1 MRLLYAA
8 LFLLPVLLFGQS
20 SLRGTVTDASNGE
33 PLIGINVVIQGTSR
47 GAATDTKG
55 HFRIVGIPERV
66 FTVKVSCVGYEP
78 QTADVD
84 FAKSKEAQ
92 MNFKLKP
99 TVIQG
104 QEVVVTAQMRGQ
116 DAAINQQLTSNTIM
130 TVVSK
135 DRIQGL
141 PDQNAAESVG
151 RLSGISVKRD
161 AGEGTK
167 VSVRG
172 LNPKFTSVSVNGQ
185 KIPATDAQDR
195 SVDLSMISSDM
206 LAGITVVQALTP
218 DRDGDAVG
226 GSVNF
231 EMKKAREG
239 FSTNISLQGTYSSLS
254 KDYGNYRGSF
264 SVRDRYFENKLGI
277 IATAS
282 LQKAYRGS
290 HILDASYAFDREA
303 LPGESHARILV
314 ENLNIALRDEVR
326 KRYGASVVLD
336 YDLGDGDEI
345 FLSSLYGRTERDESR
360 NRKRYRVSNA
370 YVEYWLRSTETNID
384 LLTNS
389 LSGKHHLGSMKLE
402 WQASYSDSRNKVPFL
417 HDSEFRELSPFLNTL
432 VKDKGP
438 ELIPLGAKNDLD
450 RTRFYQD
457 YLDKKNTSERDFTGQ
472 LDATIPF
479 SLSSDISGYVKVGG
493 KYRDKKRDV
502 DYEEYFTT
510 PFTIDRIGQRNLTLF
525 NTTAEGYIKINNFYE
540 DRYIGQ
546 LLNGYIYGP
555 ANALSRGK
563 LDDFMHTYWGS
574 YNRNGAED
582 VEDYTAGEAVAA
594 AYAMTELN
602 VGPLLMILPGFRV
615 ERTTTNYRSA
625 FGRAQVDEN
634 GNVIVLGR
642 VDSVGRVSY
651 SEFLPMVH
659 VRYKFTD
666 WFDIR
671 IAVTKSLARPDYSHL
686 VAWERISYS
695 SGTVERGEPNLKNTS
710 VWNYDIFLSFHN
722 QYGLVTL
729 GGYYKTL
736 DNIDYTRVS
745 RVREAG
751 PTIGFELT
759 KPENSKY
766 ESQVYGVEL
775 EVQTSLRFLPNPFD
789 GIVLSANCS
798 YIRSK
803 TYMPYLLAGPRSP
816 LPPFQFTFIDTARES
831 RMPGQAERLVN
842 VSLGYEKGSFS
853 GRLSVI
859 YQGNAIN
866 QVGTRAELDEY
877 TDDFVRWDLAM
888 QYKLMPKLALTF
900 NINNLTNLPELNFLG
915 IEAFSTSQE
924 HFGWTADLGIKFD
937 L

>member
-1 MRLLYAA
+1 MRLLWTS
-8 LFLLPVLLFGQS
+8 LFLFPAILFGQS

-33 PLIGINVVIQGTSR
+33 PMIGINVVIQGTSR

-55 HFRIVGIPERV
+55 QFRIVGIPEGI
-66 FTVKVSCVGYEP
+66 FKVKVSCVGYEP
-78 QTADVD
+78 QVVD
-84 FAKSKEAQ
+84 MDFSKSKEVQ
-92 MNFKLKP
+92 MSFKLKP

-130 TVVSK
+130 NVVSK

-151 RLSGISVKRD
+151 RLSGVSVQRD

-172 LNPKFTSVSVNGQ
+172 LNPKFTSVTVNGQ

-226 GSVNF
+226 GTVNF
-231 EMKKAREG
+231 ELKKAREG
-239 FSTNISLQGTYSSLS
+239 FNTNISLQGTYNSIS

-264 SVRDRYFENKLGI
+264 SVRDRFFENALGI

-282 LQKAYRGS
+282 VQKAYRGS
-290 HILDASYAFDREA
+290 HILDASYTFDREA

-314 ENLNIALRDEVR
+314 DNLNIAQRDEIR
-326 KRYGASVVLD
+326 KRYGASIVID
-336 YDLGDGDEI
+336 YDLGDGDEV
-345 FLSSLYGRTERDESR
+345 FLSSLYGRTDRDEGR

-370 YVEYWLRSTETNID
+370 YVEYWLRTTETNID

-389 LSGKHHLGSMKLE
+389 LSGKHHLGSVKLE
-402 WQASYSDSRNKVPFL
+402 WQASYSDSKNNVPFL

-438 ELIPLGAKNDLD
+438 ELIPLGAKNDLS

-457 YLDKKNTSERDFTGQ
+457 YFDKKNNNERDFTGQ

-479 SLSSDISGYVKVGG
+479 SLTSDMSGYIKFGG

-502 DYEEYFTT
+502 VYEEYFTT
-510 PFTIDRIGQRNLTLF
+510 PFTIDRLGLKYPTLF
-525 NTTAEGYIKINNFYE
+525 NETAEGYIKINNFYE

-546 LLNGYIYGP
+546 LLNGYVYGP
-555 ANALSRGK
+555 ANALSRGS
-563 LDDFMHTYWGS
+563 LDNFMYTYWGS
-574 YNRNGAED
+574 YSRNGAKD
-582 VEDYTAGEAVAA
+582 VEDYTAGEAVGA
-594 AYAMTELN
+594 AYVMTELDF
-602 VGPLLMILPGFRV
+602 GPLLMVLPGLRV
-615 ERTTTNYRSA
+615 ERTRTNYLSA

-642 VDSVGRVSY
+642 ADSVGSVTY
-651 SEFLPMVH
+651 NEFLPMVH
-659 VRYKFTD
+659 VRYKFTE
-666 WFDIR
+666 WFDTR
-671 IAVTKSLARPDYSHL
+671 IAVTKSLARPDYSDL

-695 SGTVERGEPNLKNTS
+695 SGTVERGDPNLKNTS
-710 VWNYDIFLSFHN
+710 VWNYDIFLSLHGD
-722 QYGLVTL
+722 YGLVTL

-745 RVREAG
+745 RVRDPG

-759 KPENSKY
+759 QPENSKY
-766 ESQVYGVEL
+766 QSQVYGFEL
-775 EVQTSLRFLPNPFD
+775 EVQTSLRFLPSPFD

-816 LPPFQFTFIDTARES
+816 FPPFQFTFIDTVRES
-831 RMPGQAERLVN
+831 RMPGQAERLAN

-859 YQGNAIN
+859 YQGNAIK
-866 QVGTRAELDEY
+866 QVGTRADLDQY
-877 TDDFVRWDLAM
+877 TADFVRWDLAL
-888 QYKLMPKLALTF
+888 QYKLMPRLAVTF
-900 NINNLTNLPELNFLG
+900 NMNNISNLPELNFLG
-915 IEAFSTSQE
+915 IEDFSTSQE